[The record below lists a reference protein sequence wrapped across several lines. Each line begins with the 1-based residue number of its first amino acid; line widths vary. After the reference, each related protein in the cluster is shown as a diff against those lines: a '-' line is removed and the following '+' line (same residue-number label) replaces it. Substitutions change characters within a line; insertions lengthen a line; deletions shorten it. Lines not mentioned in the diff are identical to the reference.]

1 MCLAGFE
8 NHITPTLQMYRGPK
22 SKNTR
27 KFYAV
32 KSGKRPGI
40 YRSWDECKVNVQ
52 GVSDAQ
58 YKSFPTFA
66 QADAY
71 IRGEQPMPASRA
83 SRFGDKKA
91 QAAERVEQRLA
102 RIKGEL
108 IAFTDGSTL
117 HNGQEES
124 LRRAGVGV
132 WFGHD
137 EHPLN
142 VSEPFDRLPLTNQ
155 RTEIWAI
162 VRALDAVLGSQ
173 DAAHASRPLYIVSDS
188 QYSIN
193 CAT

>member
-1 MCLAGFE
+1 M
-8 NHITPTLQMYRGPK
+8 HRGPK

-32 KSGKRPGI
+32 KSGKRTGI

-52 GVSDAQ
+52 GVSDAR
-58 YKSFPTFA
+58 YKSFSTFA

-71 IRGEQPMPASRA
+71 IRGEQPLAEGRA
-83 SRFGDKKA
+83 LRFGLKKA
-91 QAAERVEQRLA
+91 QAAERVEQRLE

-108 IAFTDGSTL
+108 VAYTDGSTL

-155 RTEIWAI
+155 RTELWAI
-162 VRALDAVLGSQ
+162 VRALDAVLGSK